1 MSSKGQRGDTRLG
14 VVPEQPRSNPSASS
28 CRACPVQL
36 HAEEKGI
43 CSSSACSAARRGR
56 GNNAPRPASRGA
68 AAQHHAGAAA
78 CAVIHRGRSALS
90 QRVCR
95 NHGTHGCPVASPG
108 KSCPCSGLIL
118 SSEGFF
124 SAREGSHAGAMAGSR
139 VPVVFPAG
147 QGALSHPSPAVWPEG
162 LGGLPAPWIWGFLLT
177 HSSVTRLEI
186 PTHVF
191 CSLCGREMAR
201 WRGWRRG
208 RGRWDGETLP
218 AARAPCCGPAP
229 ELPHLHLSHDLPAS
243 SVG

>member
-1 MSSKGQRGDTRLG
+1 MPVLPQEPGNNFTGAQETAEQWLWIKQTRNLPGRKKCCLSSKGQRGDTRLG

-90 QRVCR
+90 QRVCH

-108 KSCPCSGLIL
+108 KSCHCSGLIL
-118 SSEGFF
+118 SSKGFF
-124 SAREGSHAGAMAGSR
+124 FSRGRLRRRSDGWEQGARGVPSGAGSTE
-139 VPVVFPAG
+139 
-147 QGALSHPSPAVWPEG
+147 PS
-162 LGGLPAPWIWGFLLT
+162 LP
-177 HSSVTRLEI
+177 
-186 PTHVF
+186 
-191 CSLCGREMAR
+191 CGVA
-201 WRGWRRG
+201 
-208 RGRWDGETLP
+208 
-218 AARAPCCGPAP
+218 
-229 ELPHLHLSHDLPAS
+229 
-243 SVG
+243 